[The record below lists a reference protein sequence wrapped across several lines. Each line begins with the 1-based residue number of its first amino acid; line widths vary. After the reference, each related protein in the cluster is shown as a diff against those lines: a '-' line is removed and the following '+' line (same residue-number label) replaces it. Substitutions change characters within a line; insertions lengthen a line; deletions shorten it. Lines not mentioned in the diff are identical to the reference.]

1 MFYEKYWDKQEGHL
15 SDFSLKWPMLS
26 KYIPTTDGVSI
37 LDFGCGNGEII
48 GEMKK
53 INLTAQFTGLDVSHT
68 ALQEAKKK
76 NSQDSF
82 FQISDGGEFPIPD
95 NSINFVFSSEVI
107 EHVYDTENAVKE
119 ISRVLRPGGVVLM
132 TTPFHG
138 FLKNLSITLLNFDKH
153 FNPTGSHVRFFSK
166 KTLSALFLKFDL
178 TPKKYE
184 YYGRCYPFSHSIV
197 VIAEKNEKK

>member
-1 MFYEKYWDKQEGHL
+1 MFYEKYWDKQKGHL

-26 KYIPTTDGVSI
+26 KYIPITDGVSI

-53 INLTAQFTGLDVSHT
+53 INPNAQYIGLDVSHT

-76 NSQDSF
+76 NPQNSF

-95 NSINFVFSSEVI
+95 DSIDFVFSSEVI
-107 EHVYDTENAVKE
+107 EHVYDTENAIKE
-119 ISRVLRPGGVVLM
+119 ISRVLKPRGIVLM

-138 FLKNLSITLLNFDKH
+138 FLKNLSITSLNFDKH
-153 FNPTGSHVRFFSK
+153 FNPIGSHVRFFSK
-166 KTLSALFLKFDL
+166 KTLSALFLKFGL
-178 TPKKYE
+178 APKKYE
-184 YYGRCYPFSHSIV
+184 YYGRFYPFSHSIV
-197 VIAEKNEKK
+197 LIAEKNGKK